1 MAYENPLAKEVTKR
15 QNATKG
21 EWKKRNWIS
30 KDDVLLN
37 GAYFMPLG
45 SQVLSTYATAYTAKP
60 KSLPLMEMLTK
71 NISVVSCKKGTAF

>member
-37 GAYFMPLG
+37 GAYFMPSG
-45 SQVLSTYATAYTAKP
+45 SQELSTYATTYSAKP
-60 KSLPLMEMLTK
+60 KSSTLVEMLTR
-71 NISVVSCKKGTAF
+71 NAGVVSCKKGTAC